1 MKKKLLTSLA
11 ISFQVILEDN
21 SICDSIKTILARLQI
36 STIKLALID
45 FTFFQNAKHPA
56 RQLLNKLTS
65 IGISANDSE
74 ETLFIKLTSI
84 VRSITEGLTL
94 MFKFLN

>member
-1 MKKKLLTSLA
+1 MQFSSSIKLKLQLRRTLHEKGALDA
-11 ISFQVILEDN
+11 IEIVDNEEKVIDFVSNIFQVILKDD
-21 SICDSIKTILARLQI
+21 SICDAIKTILARLQI

-65 IGISANDSE
+65 IGIS
-74 ETLFIKLTSI
+74 
-84 VRSITEGLTL
+84 R
-94 MFKFLN
+94 